1 MNVDLT
7 TADENERV
15 RLVSLHGLSL
25 LDTRAEERFD
35 RITRAARELFN
46 VPVAA
51 VNLLDSDRVFV
62 KSPQGTGL
70 REIDRKDTFCDAA
83 IAQPEILMVPDAMA
97 DRRFL
102 DLPDVV
108 GGRGVRRQCQ
118 VPN

>member
-70 REIDRKDTFCDAA
+70 REIDRKDTSVT
-83 IAQPEILMVPDAMA
+83 P
-97 DRRFL
+97 R
-102 DLPDVV
+102 LPN
-108 GGRGVRRQCQ
+108 RKS
-118 VPN
+118 